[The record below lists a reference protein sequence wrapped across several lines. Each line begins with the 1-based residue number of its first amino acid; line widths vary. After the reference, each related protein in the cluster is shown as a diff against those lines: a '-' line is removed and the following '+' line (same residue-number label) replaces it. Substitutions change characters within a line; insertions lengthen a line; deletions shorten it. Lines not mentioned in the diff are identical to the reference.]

1 MNVQVPLVSISRQ
14 SCTSMLVKWELH
26 YLLYHIGKSAQVW
39 YDTVLLTLSAFRT
52 SLIRHHEYLLRFDGE
67 GHYEFRE

>member
-1 MNVQVPLVSISRQ
+1 MKKAILCIIREQHAP
-14 SCTSMLVKWELH
+14 K
-26 YLLYHIGKSAQVW
+26 YLIFINS
-39 YDTVLLTLSAFRT
+39 RT

>member
-1 MNVQVPLVSISRQ
+1 MSVDIEALMYEHARKVGITLFTVS
-14 SCTSMLVKWELH
+14 H
-26 YLLYHIGKSAQVW
+26 
-39 YDTVLLTLSAFRT
+39 RT

>member
-1 MNVQVPLVSISRQ
+1 MSVDIEAIMYEHARKVGITLFTVSHRYIKILPPPFFLCSDLNL
-14 SCTSMLVKWELH
+14 TF
-26 YLLYHIGKSAQVW
+26 LY
-39 YDTVLLTLSAFRT
+39 RT